1 MKFIMNQALMTLHNK
16 AFWFLYS
23 KHLCDFKSLFFI
35 ADKAEESNTLLFV
48 LAQDGN
54 LYRLAP
60 KEKSYSLNQVFDN
73 KLYLSAILE
82 ARHACAEYPTIS
94 HALLTIERNTKFFS
108 NKKN

>member
-35 ADKAEESNTLLFV
+35 ADKAEDSNTLLFV

-54 LYRLAP
+54 LYRLEP
-60 KEKSYSLNQVFDN
+60 KEKSYGLNQVFDN

-82 ARHACAEYPTIS
+82 ARHACAEYPSIS
-94 HALLTIERNTKFFS
+94 HTLLIIERSAIVHQNQ
-108 NKKN
+108 